1 MNIKNKIEA
10 SIKNVINDELGT
22 NIHPDKI
29 NTIVEKITEDLS
41 LSINPDELVLLNLK
55 LKEKSP
61 SEMAVVS
68 VIGQDSVGIVA
79 DVTRILAKNN
89 ANIEA
94 MNQAIVSGYF
104 ALIITINIAKM
115 NITIDKLQTKMGEI
129 ADKKNLKIHIQHEN
143 IFKNMNRI

>member
-1 MNIKNKIEA
+1 MDIKNKIEA
-10 SIKNVINDELGT
+10 SVKNIINDELGT
-22 NIHPDKI
+22 NIHSDKI
-29 NTIVEKITEDLS
+29 NTIVERITKDLS

-79 DVTRILAKNN
+79 NVTRILAENN

-115 NITIDKLQTKMGEI
+115 NITIDELQTRMSEI
-129 ADKKNLKIHIQHEN
+129 ADKKNLKIYIQHEN

>member
-1 MNIKNKIEA
+1 MDIKNKIEA
-10 SIKNVINDELGT
+10 SVKNIINDELGT

-79 DVTRILAKNN
+79 NVTRILAENN

-115 NITIDKLQTKMGEI
+115 NITIDELQTRMSEI
-129 ADKKNLKIHIQHEN
+129 ADKKNLKIYIQHEN

>member
-1 MNIKNKIEA
+1 MDIKNKIET
-10 SIKNVINDELGT
+10 SVKNIINDELGT
-22 NIHPDKI
+22 NIQPNKI
-29 NTIVEKITEDLS
+29 NTIVERITEYLS
-41 LSINPDELVLLNLK
+41 LSINSDELVLLNLK

-79 DVTRILAKNN
+79 DVTRILAENN

-115 NITIDKLQTKMGEI
+115 NITIDELQTRMGEI
-129 ADKKNLKIHIQHEN
+129 ADKKNLKIYIQHEN

>member
-1 MNIKNKIEA
+1 MDIKNKIET
-10 SIKNVINDELGT
+10 SVKNIINDELGT
-22 NIHPDKI
+22 NIQPNKI

-79 DVTRILAKNN
+79 DVTRILAENN

-104 ALIITINIAKM
+104 ALIITINIAEM
-115 NITIDKLQTKMGEI
+115 NITIDELQTKMGEI
-129 ADKKNLKIHIQHEN
+129 ADKKNLKIYIQHEN

>member
-1 MNIKNKIEA
+1 MDIKNKIET
-10 SIKNVINDELGT
+10 SVKNIINDELGT
-22 NIHPDKI
+22 NIQPNKI

-79 DVTRILAKNN
+79 DVTRILAENN

-115 NITIDKLQTKMGEI
+115 NITIDELQTKMGEI
-129 ADKKNLKIHIQHEN
+129 ADKKNLKIYIQHEN

>member
-1 MNIKNKIEA
+1 MDIKNKIEA
-10 SIKNVINDELGT
+10 SVKNIINDELGT
-22 NIHPDKI
+22 NIHSDKI
-29 NTIVEKITEDLS
+29 NTIVERITKDLS

-79 DVTRILAKNN
+79 DVTRILAENN

-115 NITIDKLQTKMGEI
+115 NITIDELQTRMGEI
-129 ADKKNLKIHIQHEN
+129 ADKKNLKIYIQHEN

>member
-1 MNIKNKIEA
+1 MDIKNKIET
-10 SIKNVINDELGT
+10 SVKNIINDELGT
-22 NIHPDKI
+22 NIQPNKI
-29 NTIVEKITEDLS
+29 NTIVERITEDLS
-41 LSINPDELVLLNLK
+41 LSINSDELVLLNLK

-79 DVTRILAKNN
+79 DVTRILAENN

-115 NITIDKLQTKMGEI
+115 NITIDELQTRMSEI
-129 ADKKNLKIHIQHEN
+129 ADKKNLKIYIQHEN

>member
-1 MNIKNKIEA
+1 MDIKNKIET
-10 SIKNVINDELGT
+10 SVKNIINDELGT
-22 NIHPDKI
+22 NIQPNKI
-29 NTIVEKITEDLS
+29 NTIVERITEDLS
-41 LSINPDELVLLNLK
+41 LSINSDELVLLNLK

-79 DVTRILAKNN
+79 DVTRILAENN

-115 NITIDKLQTKMGEI
+115 NITIDELQTRMSEV
-129 ADKKNLKIHIQHEN
+129 ADKKNLKIYIQHEN

>member
-1 MNIKNKIEA
+1 MDIKNKIEA

-79 DVTRILAKNN
+79 DVTRILAENN

-115 NITIDKLQTKMGEI
+115 NITIDELQTRMGEI
-129 ADKKNLKIHIQHEN
+129 ADKKNLKIYIQHEN

>member
-1 MNIKNKIEA
+1 MDIKNKIET
-10 SIKNVINDELGT
+10 SVKNIINDELGT
-22 NIHPDKI
+22 NIQPNKI
-29 NTIVEKITEDLS
+29 NTIVERITEDLS
-41 LSINPDELVLLNLK
+41 LSINSDELVLLNLK

-79 DVTRILAKNN
+79 DVTRILAENN

-115 NITIDKLQTKMGEI
+115 NITIDELQTRMGEV
-129 ADKKNLKIHIQHEN
+129 ADKKNLKIYIQHEN

>member
-1 MNIKNKIEA
+1 MDIKNKIEA

-29 NTIVEKITEDLS
+29 NTIVEKITENLS

-79 DVTRILAKNN
+79 DVTRILAENN

-115 NITIDKLQTKMGEI
+115 NITIDELQTRMGEI
-129 ADKKNLKIHIQHEN
+129 ADKKNLKIYIQHEN

>member
-1 MNIKNKIEA
+1 MDIKNKIET
-10 SIKNVINDELGT
+10 SVKNIINDELGT
-22 NIHPDKI
+22 NIQPNKI
-29 NTIVEKITEDLS
+29 NTIVERITEDLS
-41 LSINPDELVLLNLK
+41 LSINSDELVLLNLK

-79 DVTRILAKNN
+79 NVTRILAENN

-115 NITIDKLQTKMGEI
+115 NITIDELQTRMGEI
-129 ADKKNLKIHIQHEN
+129 ADKKNLKIYIQHEN

>member
-1 MNIKNKIEA
+1 MDIKNKIET
-10 SIKNVINDELGT
+10 SVKNIINDELGT
-22 NIHPDKI
+22 NIQPNKI
-29 NTIVEKITEDLS
+29 NTIVERITEDLS
-41 LSINPDELVLLNLK
+41 LSINSDELVLLNLK

-79 DVTRILAKNN
+79 DVTRILAENN

-115 NITIDKLQTKMGEI
+115 NITIDELQTRMGEI
-129 ADKKNLKIHIQHEN
+129 ADKKNLKIYIQHEN